1 MKLYTT
7 PNMDEKGL
15 IRACENSGC
24 GWKCCSFGSDGHIV
38 ILPHELDGH
47 QEEISHLQII
57 DDDYFGGKKVKCFA
71 RDCKSCDN
79 GYKPIMCRTYS
90 LWVKSVKKGF
100 VFRSGKCPLK
110 NEQLTKHKA
119 FVLDVFDNYRKTLLP
134 KTDIDVFLSKA
145 WIDRYEPLFP
155 TQRGSIEYKIQFK
168 SLSMSDMSDIEKIEQ
183 TLLSNPDMCFAS
195 EPEDVTKCLQSGCS
209 YGLWIDG
216 KLIAYSL
223 AYFTEYG
230 TAYVDKCFVHADYRG
245 NGFQHVLINANIAR
259 LVANG
264 AHEIFAMTS
273 PKNEA
278 SIRSFTNAG
287 FQFKRDTKYK
297 GIERLILKWEL

>member
-1 MKLYTT
+1 MY
-7 PNMDEKGL
+7 DKGL
-15 IRACENSGC
+15 IKACENSGC

-47 QEEISHLQII
+47 QKEISHLQII
-57 DDDYFGGKKVKCFA
+57 DDDYFGGKKVKCVA
-71 RDCKSCDN
+71 KNCKLCDN
-79 GYKPIMCRTYS
+79 GYKPVMCRTYP
-90 LWVKSVKKGF
+90 LWVKSVKKSF
-100 VFRSGKCPLK
+100 VFRSGKCPLE
-110 NEQLTKHKA
+110 NEQLTKHKE
-119 FVLDVFDNYRKTLLP
+119 FVLDLFDNYRKALLP
-134 KTDIDVFLSKA
+134 KVDIDVFLSKA

-155 TQRGSIEYKIQFK
+155 THKASIKYEMQVK
-168 SLSMSDMSDIEKIEQ
+168 SLSMYDISDIEKMEQ
-183 TLLSNPDMCFAS
+183 AFIANPDMCFAS
-195 EPEDVTKCLQSGCS
+195 EPEDIVRCLQSDCS
-209 YGLWIDG
+209 FGLLVND
-216 KLIAYSL
+216 KLVAYSL

-230 TAYVDKCFVHADYRG
+230 TAYIDKCFVHADYRG
-245 NGFQHVLINANIAR
+245 NGFQYVLINANIAR

-287 FQFKRDTKYK
+287 FQLKRDTKYK

>member
-1 MKLYTT
+1 
-7 PNMDEKGL
+7 MDEKGL

-57 DDDYFGGKKVKCFA
+57 DDDYFGGKKAKCFA

-79 GYKPIMCRTYS
+79 GYKPIMCRTYP
-90 LWVKSVKKGF
+90 LWVKSVKKSF

-110 NEQLTKHKA
+110 NEQLTKHKE
-119 FVLDVFDNYRKTLLP
+119 FVLGIFDSYRKALLP
-134 KTDIDVFLSKA
+134 KTDIDTFLSKA

-155 TQRGSIEYKIQFK
+155 VKKGNIEYKIQVK
-168 SLSMSDMSDIEKIEQ
+168 VLSISDTSDIEKMEQ
-183 TLLSNPDMCFAS
+183 TLFVNPDMCFPS
-195 EPEDVTKCLQSGCS
+195 EKEDIVKCLQSGCS
-209 YGLWIDG
+209 FGLLVND
-216 KLIAYSL
+216 KLVAYSL
-223 AYFTEYG
+223 TYFTEYG

-245 NGFQHVLINANIAR
+245 NGFQYILINANIAK
-259 LVANG
+259 LVSNG
-264 AHEIFAMTS
+264 VQEIFAMTS

-278 SIRSFTNAG
+278 SMKSFINAG
-287 FQFKRDTKYK
+287 FSFKRDIKYK
-297 GIERLILKWEL
+297 GIERLILKWEP

>member
-1 MKLYTT
+1 
-7 PNMDEKGL
+7 MDDKGL

-38 ILPHELDGH
+38 ILPHELDGY
-47 QEEISHLQII
+47 EKEISHLHII
-57 DDDYFGGKKVKCFA
+57 DDNYFGGKKVKCIA

-79 GYKPIMCRTYS
+79 GYKPIMCRTYP

-110 NEQLTKHKA
+110 NEQLTKHKE
-119 FVLDVFDNYRKTLLP
+119 FVLDIFDNYRKVLSP
-134 KTDIDVFLSKA
+134 KVDIDVFLSKA

-155 TQRGSIEYKIQFK
+155 THKGSIEYKMQVK
-168 SLSMSDMSDIEKIEQ
+168 SLSMYDISDIEEMEQ
-183 TLLSNPDMCFAS
+183 ALIASPDMCFAS
-195 EPEDVTKCLQSGCS
+195 EPEDIVRCLHSDCS
-209 YGLWIDG
+209 FGLLVND
-216 KLIAYSL
+216 KLVAYSL
-223 AYFTEYG
+223 AYLTEYG
-230 TAYVDKCFVHADYRG
+230 TAYIDKCFVHADYRG
-245 NGFQHVLINANIAR
+245 NGFQYVLINANIAR

-273 PKNEA
+273 PKNKA

>member
-1 MKLYTT
+1 
-7 PNMDEKGL
+7 MDEKGL

-79 GYKPIMCRTYS
+79 GYKPIMCRTYP

-119 FVLDVFDNYRKTLLP
+119 FVLYVFDNYRKTLLP